1 MKICR
6 KPRLNLLIIE
16 RGYDF
21 FELGV
26 TYFRNFAFGQIS
38 IIQFSHS
45 YENLF
50 NILVKNRW
58 FSEYQK
64 KFSLWL
70 FLGNFQ
76 FWQKRDQD
84 PFRSQTQRTLTKKKK
99 QTLPRTR
106 KIYEF
111 FWNLCPLSVLSL
123 INLYAYLLVTVT
135 FCSNF
140 KITCDFPHLFKI
152 TKKNRIKFSWYQ
164 YSENPP
170 SPSIWF
176 IFENVDFRPDTEK
189 NQYDLLKS
197 ALKLNRYRRK
207 RSKLNA
213 SIFDSALSHTRRSN
227 ESEKRRK

>member
-6 KPRLNLLIIE
+6 KPRLNLFIIE

-50 NILVKNRW
+50 NILVKKRW
-58 FSEYQK
+58 FSESQK
-64 KFSLWL
+64 KFSLLL

-76 FWQKRDQD
+76 FWHKRDQD
-84 PFRSQTQRTLTKKKK
+84 PFRSQTQRILTKKKK

-111 FWNLCPLSVLSL
+111 FLNLCPLS
-123 INLYAYLLVTVT
+123 
-135 FCSNF
+135 
-140 KITCDFPHLFKI
+140 
-152 TKKNRIKFSWYQ
+152 
-164 YSENPP
+164 
-170 SPSIWF
+170 
-176 IFENVDFRPDTEK
+176 
-189 NQYDLLKS
+189 
-197 ALKLNRYRRK
+197 
-207 RSKLNA
+207 
-213 SIFDSALSHTRRSN
+213 ALSQLIFALIFHRN
-227 ESEKRRK
+227 VLFEL